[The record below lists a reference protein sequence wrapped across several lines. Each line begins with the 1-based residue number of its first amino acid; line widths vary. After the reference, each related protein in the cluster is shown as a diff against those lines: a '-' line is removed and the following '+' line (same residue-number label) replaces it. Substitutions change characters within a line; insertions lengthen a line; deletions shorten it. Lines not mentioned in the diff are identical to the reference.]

1 MNRQILTPLL
11 FGILLLS
18 STLLSA
24 NNLIMVRTTQP
35 LEQAE
40 AQLRTTASEN
50 GYLILEGEPP
60 HLPFEGLDRSEYKV
74 ITLETPDGRAGL
86 LSQHP
91 MLTPFLPWRIALF
104 VENGSTL
111 LVALNPLYLEQHLTI
126 SDDLKSFLQQQSID
140 LTKILSDI
148 GVSRP

>member
-11 FGILLLS
+11 LGILLLS

-24 NNLIMVRTTQP
+24 NNLIMVRTAQP

-40 AQLRTTASEN
+40 VQLRTAVSEN

-60 HLPFEGLDRSEYKV
+60 HLPFGGLDRSEYKV
-74 ITLETPDGRAGL
+74 ITLEIPNGRAGL
-86 LSQHP
+86 LSQYP

-111 LVALNPLYLEQHLTI
+111 LVTLNPLYLERHLTI
-126 SDDLKSFLQQQSID
+126 SDDLKSFLHQQSID
-140 LTKILSDI
+140 LTKILSDT